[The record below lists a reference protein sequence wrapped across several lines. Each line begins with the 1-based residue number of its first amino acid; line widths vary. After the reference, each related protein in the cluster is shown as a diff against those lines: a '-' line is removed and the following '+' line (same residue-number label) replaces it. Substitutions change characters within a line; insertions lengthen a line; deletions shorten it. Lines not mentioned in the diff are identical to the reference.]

1 MIRDTDQVILCSSLE
16 KLHHVVDNDYIE
28 NPNGKEEETKKL

>member
-1 MIRDTDQVILCSSLE
+1 MIRVTDQVILCSSLE
-16 KLHHVVDNDYIE
+16 KLHHVVDYDYTE